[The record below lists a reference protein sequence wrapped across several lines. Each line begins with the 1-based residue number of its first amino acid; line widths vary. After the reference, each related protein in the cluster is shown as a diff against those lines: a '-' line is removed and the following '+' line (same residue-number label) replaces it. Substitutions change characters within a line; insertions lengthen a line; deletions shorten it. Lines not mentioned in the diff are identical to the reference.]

1 MHRWIG
7 PALLGAAL
15 VVGLAYLLFGRG
27 DNGLTYRLAPVE
39 TGPITSAVSAT
50 GTIELSESVPVA
62 AQVAGEA
69 TEVPVDFNAQVKAGD
84 ILARIDP
91 SAAQAR
97 LDVARSDLN
106 VSRGAVDIANS
117 QVELARRQL
126 DNAKATLDSARAAAK
141 AAALSLTDANRDLSI
156 KRELA
161 TTGDVSP
168 RETELALSA
177 RGRAD
182 TDLTAAKSRETA
194 AVASFAA
201 SQAQLDVSQAQ
212 LSNARAT
219 LEAREIAVRQA
230 EEDLDHTTVRAPVDG
245 IVMAKNVLERQLV
258 SPGQVLFTLARD
270 LKDIELH
277 ARIDESDVG
286 RIAPGQAATF
296 SFGAYPGRTFQGQVT
311 GIRKMPQVAEG
322 IVTYLAVIVTN
333 NDERILLPGM
343 TAEIRIVVDQRDN
356 VIKVPK
362 AALRFT
368 PPNMESK
375 GSQSGGGD
383 VVWRLRGD
391 RPKAVHVRTGISDGA
406 YTEIAEGDLQP
417 GEQVIVGMAKSDKK
431 QSSGPLRL

>member
-1 MHRWIG
+1 MV
-7 PALLGAAL
+7 PALLGAVLL
-15 VVGLAYLLFGRG
+15 VGVAYFVLGHG
-27 DNGLTYRLAPVE
+27 DNGIAYRLAPVE
-39 TGPITSAVSAT
+39 TGPIVSVVSAT
-50 GTIELSESVPVA
+50 GTVELSESVPVA
-62 AQVAGEA
+62 AQIAGEA
-69 TEVPVDFNAQVKAGD
+69 TEIPVDFNAEVKAGD

-91 SAAQAR
+91 SAAKAR

-106 VSRGAVDIANS
+106 VAGGAVEIANS

-126 DNAKATLDSARAAAK
+126 DNAKATLDSARASAK
-141 AAALSLTDANRDLSI
+141 AAALSLGDANRDLSI

-161 TTGDVSP
+161 ATGDVSP
-168 RETELALSA
+168 RETELAMSA

-182 TDLTAAKSRETA
+182 TDLSAAKSRETA
-194 AVASFAA
+194 AAA
-201 SQAQLDVSQAQ
+201 SYAATQAQLEVSQAQ

-245 IVMAKNVLERQLV
+245 IVMAKNVVERQLV
-258 SPGQVLFTLARD
+258 TSGQVLFTLARD

-322 IVTYLAVIVTN
+322 IVTYVAVIVTT
-333 NDERILLPGM
+333 NDEHLLLPGM
-343 TAEIRIVVDQRDN
+343 TAEIRIVVDRRDS

-368 PPNMESK
+368 PPTVEAKSGEP
-375 GSQSGGGD
+375 GSE
-383 VVWRLRGD
+383 VVWRLHGD

-406 YTEIAEGDLQP
+406 FTEIAEGDLRP